1 MTDGPVGSKG
11 WQGSNYDHLVDGI
24 HESRR
29 AVNKRR
35 RLRLLPE
42 INHLVAQL
50 WSIAVKR
57 GVHPPLKD
65 YMDYHR
71 SCYFFVTSIEENCD
85 VGDLD
90 EDSPCIDLYD
100 AWENGLLDW
109 RSDTEA
115 MLKTYGSR
123 SLHFDSFRDSV
134 FELIDMY
141 TTTTD
146 EKQYVGYMR
155 KLVEQVSISAKPG
168 SRKPR
173 GAIRGP
179 RRGSCPPVGAAC
191 QP

>member
-1 MTDGPVGSKG
+1 MERLVENVPLVNTADAPPSLADGPVGGKG
-11 WQGSNYDHLVDGI
+11 WQGSDYDNLVDGM
-24 HESRR
+24 HESRE

-35 RLRLLPE
+35 KLRLLPE

-57 GVHPPLKD
+57 GVRMTLKD

-90 EDSPCIDLYD
+90 DDSPCIDLYD

-109 RSDTEA
+109 RSDTDD
-115 MLKTYGSR
+115 MVKMYGSR

-134 FELIDMY
+134 FELID
-141 TTTTD
+141 
-146 EKQYVGYMR
+146 
-155 KLVEQVSISAKPG
+155 L
-168 SRKPR
+168 
-173 GAIRGP
+173 
-179 RRGSCPPVGAAC
+179 
-191 QP
+191 